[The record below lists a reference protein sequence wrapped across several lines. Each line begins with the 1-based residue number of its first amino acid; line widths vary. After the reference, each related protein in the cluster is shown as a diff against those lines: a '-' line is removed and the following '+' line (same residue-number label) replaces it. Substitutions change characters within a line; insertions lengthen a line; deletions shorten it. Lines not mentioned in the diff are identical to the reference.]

1 MHAEGFFA
9 QAFVY
14 LAAAVIAV
22 PIAKRLGLGSVL
34 GYLIAGMVIGPF
46 ALGLVGEEGQDVMHF
61 AEFGV
66 VMMLFLIGLELRPA
80 LLWQMRKPI
89 LGLGGLQVGVTTVLL
104 AAAGLAFGLAWQTAL
119 AVGMTLALSSTAI
132 VLQTLNEKSLIGTDG
147 GQSAFAVLLFQD
159 IAVIPML
166 ALMPL
171 LAVGGG
177 PAGAAGAGAVAG
189 HAGQGAAYADAAA
202 HGDAAAHATTW
213 VEGLSAWGQAA
224 VVLAAVAAIVLAGR
238 YLMRPVF
245 RVIAGTRLRELFTAT
260 ALLLILAIALL
271 MSRVGLSPALG
282 TFLAGVV
289 LANSEYRHELES
301 EIDPFKGLLLAVF
314 FIAVGASID
323 FDLIAGSPGLILGL
337 VGGLI
342 AIKFV
347 VLLVLGRAFGMGR
360 DQNALFAFSLAQGG
374 EFAFVLF
381 SYASQNGVMTA
392 EETAPLIA
400 AVALSMA
407 LTPVLMMV
415 NERLIQPR
423 VGTLESVAREPDE
436 MHETGE
442 VIIAGFGRF
451 GSIVGRL
458 LRANGVL
465 PTVLEYDSDRVEV
478 LRKLGLPVFY
488 GDASRHDLLEA
499 AGAARAKL
507 LVVATEDHERTL
519 RIVETAQKHFP
530 QLEILARAAGR
541 PEAYELLDHGVAH
554 VYRETLDTSLR
565 TGIDALRL
573 LGRRGHQ
580 AHRAARTF
588 RRHDEASVRELGAMR
603 HDRKAYMT
611 AARERIQSLE
621 ELLLSEFEGPSE
633 ERDAGWDTETL
644 REEYGGAGES

>member
-1 MHAEGFFA
+1 MHAEGFFW

-46 ALGLVGEEGQDVMHF
+46 ALGLIGEEGKDVMHF

-80 LLWQMRKPI
+80 LLWEMRKPI

-104 AAAGLAFGLAWQTAL
+104 AGVGVLAGLPWQTAV

-132 VLQTLNEKSLIGTDG
+132 VLQTLNEKNLIGTDG
-147 GQSAFAVLLFQD
+147 GQGAFAVLLFQD

-171 LAVGGG
+171 LAVGTVAGG
-177 PAGAAGAGAVAG
+177 GAG
-189 HAGQGAAYADAAA
+189 YE
-202 HGDAAAHATTW
+202 AAHATW
-213 VEGLSAWGQAA
+213 VDGLPAWEKTL
-224 VVLAAVAAIVLAGR
+224 VVLAAVAAIVIAGR
-238 YLMRPVF
+238 YVLRPVF

-260 ALLLILAIALL
+260 ALLLIIGIALL
-271 MSRVGLSPALG
+271 MSQVGLSPALG

-323 FDLIAGSPGLILGL
+323 FDLIARSPGLILGL
-337 VGGLI
+337 VAGLM

-347 VLLVLGRAFGMGR
+347 VLLVLGRAFGMGL
-360 DQNALFAFSLAQGG
+360 DQNFLFAFSLAQGG

-381 SYASQNGVMTA
+381 SYATQNGVIS
-392 EETAPLIA
+392 EEVTAPLIA
-400 AVALSMA
+400 AVAVSMA

-415 NERLIQPR
+415 NEKLIQPR
-423 VGTLESVAREPDE
+423 FGTRESVEREPDS
-436 MHETGE
+436 MHEEGE

-458 LRANGVL
+458 LRANGIR
-465 PTVLEYDSDRVEV
+465 PTVLEFDSDRVEV

-499 AGAARAKL
+499 AGAGKARL
-507 LVVATEDHERTL
+507 LVIATEDHERIV

-530 QLEILARAAGR
+530 NLTILARAAGR
-541 PEAYELLDHGVAH
+541 PEAYELLDMGVEH

-565 TGIDALRL
+565 TGVDALRL

-588 RRHDEASVRELGAMR
+588 RKHDEDSVRELGKMR
-603 HDRKAYMT
+603 DDRRAYFS
-611 AARERIQSLE
+611 AARERIQALE
-621 ELLLSEFEGPSE
+621 ELLLSEVEGPAE
-633 ERDAGWDTETL
+633 DRDAGWDTESL
-644 REEYGGAGES
+644 REEYGAAGE

>member
-34 GYLIAGMVIGPF
+34 GYLIAGMVIGPYAF
-46 ALGLVGEEGQDVMHF
+46 GLIGEEGQDVMHF

-89 LGLGGLQVGVTTVLL
+89 LGLGGLQVGVTTLL
-104 AAAGLAFGLAWQTAL
+104 LGGVGIAAGLPWQTAA
-119 AVGMTLALSSTAI
+119 AVGMSLALSSTAI
-132 VLQTLNEKSLIGTDG
+132 VLQTLNEKNLMDTDG
-147 GQSAFAVLLFQD
+147 GQGAFAVLLFQD

-171 LAVGGG
+171 LAIGDS
-177 PAGAAGAGAVAG
+177 ADHAEAAG
-189 HAGQGAAYADAAA
+189 D
-202 HGDAAAHATTW
+202 HATKW
-213 VEGLSAWGQAA
+213 VEGLPAWEQTL
-224 VVLAAVAAIVLAGR
+224 VVLLAVAAIVVAGR

-260 ALLLILAIALL
+260 ALLLIIGIALL
-271 MSRVGLSPALG
+271 MSQVGLSPALG

-314 FIAVGASID
+314 FISVGASID
-323 FDLIAGSPGLILGL
+323 FDLIASSPGLIFGL

-342 AIKFV
+342 AIKFI
-347 VLLVLGRAFGMGR
+347 VLLILGRAFGMGI
-360 DQNALFAFSLAQGG
+360 DQNFLFAFALAQGG

-381 SYASQNGVMTA
+381 SFASQNGVIGEA
-392 EETAPLIA
+392 VTAPLIA

-407 LTPVLMMV
+407 LTPVLMLV

-423 VGTLESVAREPDE
+423 TGTRESVEREADE
-436 MHETGE
+436 MEEEGE

-458 LRANGVL
+458 LRANGIQ
-465 PTVLEYDSDRVEV
+465 PTVLEFDSDRVEV
-478 LRKLGLPVFY
+478 LRNLGLQVFY
-488 GDASRHDLLEA
+488 GDASRTELLEA
-499 AGAARAKL
+499 AGAENARL
-507 LVVATEDHERTL
+507 LVIATEEHEQSL
-519 RIVETAQKHFP
+519 RVVETAQKHFP
-530 QLEILARAAGR
+530 NLTILARAAGR
-541 PEAYELLDHGVAH
+541 PEAYELQDLGVEH

-565 TGIDALRL
+565 TGVDALRL

-580 AHRAARTF
+580 AHRAALTF
-588 RRHDEASVRELGAMR
+588 RRHDEESVRELGAMR
-603 HDRKAYMT
+603 HDRKAYFS
-611 AARERIQSLE
+611 AARERIHSLE
-621 ELLLSEFEGPSE
+621 ELLLSEVEGPVE
-633 ERDAGWDTETL
+633 ERDAGWDTDSL
-644 REEYGGAGES
+644 REDYGKADGSE